1 MSLRDRITTWY
12 ERLWGKREKPREAP
26 RVGLALSGGSIR
38 GLAHLGAV
46 MELLAAGVEPAC
58 VVGTSAGS
66 VVGALVAARVPL
78 ERLQELARTVTWGQL
93 TRWMLPGHMGV
104 LSLEPME
111 AMLEA
116 EIGAKTFADLPIPF
130 ACAAFDVERE
140 ELVILNEGPVA
151 RAVRASCAVPGV
163 FTPVEWNGRLL
174 VDGGVVNNLP
184 VRPLFDMGADYIIAV
199 DLFPPRRTPRRPKN
213 VLSLLEVAFYNAIR
227 ANSHERALAHVL
239 IEPDIRD
246 ASFWDF
252 AEREALIEAGRQ
264 AARKVLP
271 RIRADLGIPNT

>member
-1 MSLRDRITTWY
+1 MHGWLHKIQA
-12 ERLWGKREKPREAP
+12 LIGEKPRGA

-38 GLAHLGAV
+38 GLAHMGV
-46 MELLAAGVEPAC
+46 VEELLAAGIEPAC
-58 VVGTSAGS
+58 VVGVSAGS

-78 ERLQELARTVTWGQL
+78 ERLRELARQVTWGQL
-93 TRWMLPGHMGV
+93 TRWMLPGHMGL

-111 AMLEA
+111 AMLAE

-130 ACAAFDVERE
+130 ACGAFDVERE
-140 ELVILNEGPVA
+140 EFVLLQEGPVA
-151 RAVRASCAVPGV
+151 QAVRASCAVPGI

-184 VRPLFDMGADYIIAV
+184 VRPLLDMGADYIIAV
-199 DLFPPRRTPRRPKN
+199 DLFPPRRKPRRPRHT
-213 VLSLLEVAFYNAIR
+213 LALLEVAFYNMIR

-252 AEREALIEAGRQ
+252 ADREMLIKAGREAAR
-264 AARKVLP
+264 AALP
-271 RIRADLGIPNT
+271 RIAADLGLRLPTSTG